1 MDNPTV
7 YCGHSDH
14 AVSIGPESPLK
25 QHISETDY
33 MTLNYEQNSFSISF
47 AALDYTMP
55 DKNQYAYILEG
66 FHDDWIP
73 LQNERK
79 VVFTNLDPDTYTL
92 RVKASNND
100 GVWNEQG
107 ISLNIEILPTW
118 WATIWFRFTLLIAS
132 IAGVYSILKL
142 RTRYLERQKVELRQI
157 ITERTEE
164 ISEINSELEEKLEEI
179 SLQNSVLNTQKNEI
193 HDQNNQ
199 LAAFNEELTAQ
210 NEQVYSQNEK
220 IQEQNKTLEEFHLQ
234 ITGINKN
241 LEQKVKS
248 RTEKLKK
255 TIDELNKTVTE
266 LDRFVYSASHD
277 LSSPLKSILG
287 LVHIANLE
295 NKNERINEYLRYI
308 ESSIHKLEEVIKNL
322 VQFSRNNRIEI
333 KTNKIKLNSLIEEV
347 IKELR
352 FMPET
357 ENLLIE
363 NDIPG
368 DCQVVS
374 DYQRLKIVFHNLIG
388 NAIKYSDS
396 EKTNK
401 KINIT
406 YKSGEKE
413 WELTIN
419 DNGIGIDEDNLN
431 RIFNMF
437 FRATEKSTG
446 SGLGLFIVKETV
458 EKLKGRINVTSTLGI
473 GSSFTLTFKK

>member
-1 MDNPTV
+1 
-7 YCGHSDH
+7 
-14 AVSIGPESPLK
+14 
-25 QHISETDY
+25 
-33 MTLNYEQNSFSISF
+33 MTLEYKQNSFSISF
-47 AALDYTMP
+47 AALNYTVP

-107 ISLNIEILPTW
+107 ISLNIEILPPW
-118 WATIWFRFTLLIAS
+118 WATIWFRLLLILTGTL
-132 IAGVYSILKL
+132 GVFTILKL
-142 RTRYLERQKVELRQI
+142 RTRYLERQRVELRKI
-157 ITERTEE
+157 INKRTEE
-164 ISEINSELEEKLEEI
+164 ISDINIELEERLEEI
-179 SLQNSVLNTQKNEI
+179 SVQNTVLNEQKNEI
-193 HDQNNQ
+193 HKQNNQ
-199 LAAFNEELTAQ
+199 LAAFNDELTVQNAQ
-210 NEQVYSQNEK
+210 AYLQNKK
-220 IQEQNKTLEEFHLQ
+220 IHEQNKTLEEFQIQ

-241 LEQKVKS
+241 LEQKVIS
-248 RTEKLKK
+248 RTKRLKK

-295 NKNERINEYLRYI
+295 NKNDRINEYLRYI
-308 ESSIHKLEEVIKNL
+308 ELSIHKLEEVIKNL
-322 VQFSRNNRIEI
+322 AQFSRNNRIEV

-357 ENLLIE
+357 ENLLIK
-363 NDIPG
+363 NDIPCE
-368 DCQVVS
+368 CQVVS
-374 DYQRLKIVFHNLIG
+374 DYQRLKVVIHNLIA

-396 EKTNK
+396 VKTSK

-419 DNGIGIDEDNLN
+419 DNGIGIDKDNLN

-458 EKLKGRINVTSTLGI
+458 EKLIGRINVTSKPGI
-473 GSSFTLTFKK
+473 GSSFRLTFKN